1 MGDIKAFLLPPVM
14 EETKEA
20 VITKR
25 AKGPDGKPV
34 PFVLRAIDQETNDKL
49 IRRAQRTN
57 KVNGQTVRELD
68 TEKYGKLLISACV
81 VEPNFKDAQMCA
93 YYKTVD
99 PLDSGRT
106 GNGTDTERG
115 RSDPAGSIE
124 TLDLCPGFRYN
135 GSPAVF
141 LYVLSP

>member
-34 PFVLRAIDQETNDKL
+34 PFVLRAIDQETNDRL
-49 IRRAQRTN
+49 IRRAQRTS

-81 VEPNFKDAQMCA
+81 IEPNFKDAELCA

-99 PLDSGRT
+99 PLDVPGKMLSSGEYAKLMQENNSL
-106 GNGTDTERG
+106 NGFEDIDGLE
-115 RSDPAGSIE
+115 E
-124 TLDLCPGFRYN
+124 TAKN
-135 GSPAVF
+135 
-141 LYVLSP
+141 

>member
-34 PFVLRAIDQETNDKL
+34 PFVLRAIDQETNDRL
-49 IRRAQRTN
+49 IRRAQRTS

-68 TEKYGKLLISACV
+68 TEKYGRLLISACV
-81 VEPNFKDAQMCA
+81 IEPNFKDAELCA

-99 PLDSGRT
+99 PLDVPGKMLSSGEYAKLMQEINSL
-106 GNGTDTERG
+106 NGFEDIDGLE
-115 RSDPAGSIE
+115 E
-124 TLDLCPGFRYN
+124 TAKN
-135 GSPAVF
+135 
-141 LYVLSP
+141 

>member
-34 PFVLRAIDQETNDKL
+34 PFVLRAIDQETNDRL
-49 IRRAQRTN
+49 IRRAQRTS

-81 VEPNFKDAQMCA
+81 IEPNFEDAELCA

-99 PLDSGRT
+99 PLDVPGKMLSSGEYAKLMQEINSL
-106 GNGTDTERG
+106 NGFDT
-115 RSDPAGSIE
+115 
-124 TLDLCPGFRYN
+124 L
-135 GSPAVF
+135 V
-141 LYVLSP
+141 VL

>member
-34 PFVLRAIDQETNDKL
+34 PFVLRAIDQETNDRL
-49 IRRAQRTN
+49 IRRAQRTS

-81 VEPNFKDAQMCA
+81 IEPNFKDAELCA

-99 PLDSGRT
+99 PLDVPGKMLSSGEYEKLMQEINSL
-106 GNGTDTERG
+106 NGFEDIDGLE
-115 RSDPAGSIE
+115 E
-124 TLDLCPGFRYN
+124 TAKN
-135 GSPAVF
+135 
-141 LYVLSP
+141 

>member
-34 PFVLRAIDQETNDKL
+34 PFVLRAIDQETNDRL
-49 IRRAQRTN
+49 IRRAQRTS
-57 KVNGQTVRELD
+57 KVNGQTVSELD

-81 VEPNFKDAQMCA
+81 IEPNFKDAELCA

-99 PLDSGRT
+99 PLDVPGKMLSSGEYAKLMQEINSL
-106 GNGTDTERG
+106 NGFEDIDGLE
-115 RSDPAGSIE
+115 E
-124 TLDLCPGFRYN
+124 TAKN
-135 GSPAVF
+135 
-141 LYVLSP
+141 

>member
-81 VEPNFKDAQMCA
+81 IEPNFKDAELCA

-99 PLDSGRT
+99 PLDVPGKMLSSGEYAKLMQEINSL
-106 GNGTDTERG
+106 NGFEDIDGLE
-115 RSDPAGSIE
+115 E
-124 TLDLCPGFRYN
+124 TAKN
-135 GSPAVF
+135 
-141 LYVLSP
+141 

>member
-34 PFVLRAIDQETNDKL
+34 PFVLRAIDQETNDRL
-49 IRRAQRTN
+49 IRRAQRTS

-81 VEPNFKDAQMCA
+81 IEPNFKDAELCA

-99 PLDSGRT
+99 PLDVPGKMLSSGEYAKLMQESNSL
-106 GNGTDTERG
+106 NGFEDIDGLE
-115 RSDPAGSIE
+115 E
-124 TLDLCPGFRYN
+124 TAKN
-135 GSPAVF
+135 
-141 LYVLSP
+141 

>member
-34 PFVLRAIDQETNDKL
+34 PFVLRALDQETNDKL
-49 IRRAQRTN
+49 IRRAQRTS

-81 VEPNFKDAQMCA
+81 IEPNFKDAELCA

-99 PLDSGRT
+99 PLDVPGKMLSSGEYAKLMQEINSL
-106 GNGTDTERG
+106 NGFEDIDGLE
-115 RSDPAGSIE
+115 E
-124 TLDLCPGFRYN
+124 TAKN
-135 GSPAVF
+135 
-141 LYVLSP
+141 

>member
-34 PFVLRAIDQETNDKL
+34 PFILRAIDQETNDKL

-81 VEPNFKDAQMCA
+81 IEPNFKDAELCA

-99 PLDSGRT
+99 PLDVPGKMLSSGEYAKLMQEINSL
-106 GNGTDTERG
+106 NGFEDIDGLE
-115 RSDPAGSIE
+115 E
-124 TLDLCPGFRYN
+124 TAKN
-135 GSPAVF
+135 
-141 LYVLSP
+141 

>member
-34 PFVLRAIDQETNDKL
+34 PFVLRAIDQETNDRL
-49 IRRAQRTN
+49 IRRAQRTS

-81 VEPNFKDAQMCA
+81 IEPNFKDAELCA

-99 PLDSGRT
+99 PLDVPGKMLSSGEYAKLMQEINSI
-106 GNGTDTERG
+106 NGFEDIDGLEKKKK
-115 RSDPAGSIE
+115 
-124 TLDLCPGFRYN
+124 N
-135 GSPAVF
+135 
-141 LYVLSP
+141 